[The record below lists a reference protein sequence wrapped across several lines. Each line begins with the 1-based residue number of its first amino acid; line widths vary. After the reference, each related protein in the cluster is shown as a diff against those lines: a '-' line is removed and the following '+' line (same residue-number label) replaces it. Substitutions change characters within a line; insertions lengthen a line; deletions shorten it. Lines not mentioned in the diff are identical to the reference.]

1 MTDKDPMAVHLMGV
15 VDLADERL
23 GGQALA
29 ANDEFFAEKENL
41 IKPGRGVFLP
51 DEYTDRGKWMD
62 GWETRRRREPGHDW
76 CIIKLGA
83 RGRTQIFDIDTNHF
97 LGNNPAFA
105 SIDGLDAPP
114 ETPPEIL
121 ATMPWQEVLPQS
133 PLRPGSQNLFA
144 SRREGPWS
152 HLRLNIFPDG
162 GVARFR
168 AWGEVLSGG
177 ADTVA
182 DELQTQ
188 HLEPGEIDL
197 GSVQNGAV
205 AVACSDMFFGPMN
218 NLLLP
223 GRAPNMGNGWETR
236 RRRTPGFD
244 WIIVRLASR
253 GKPQLIEVDTNHFK
267 GNCPRSF
274 TLDGIDA
281 RELPLTSL
289 IDPACPWVPVLDEQP
304 LTPHTR
310 HFYRREKL
318 HAGPFT
324 HVRLSIFPDGGV
336 SRLRLYG
343 TRAEPVSSPAR

>member
-1 MTDKDPMAVHLMGV
+1 MSAKDPNAVHLMGL
-15 VDLADERL
+15 VDLADELL
-23 GGQALA
+23 GGRALS

-41 IKPGRGVFLP
+41 LKPGRGVFLP

-76 CIIKLGA
+76 CVLKLGA
-83 RGRTQIFDIDTNHF
+83 RGKARIFDIDTNHF

-105 SIDGLDAPP
+105 SVDGLEADPDADPSSFS
-114 ETPPEIL
+114 ESD
-121 ATMPWQEVLPQS
+121 WVEVLPQS

-144 SRREGPWS
+144 AHRPGPWT

-168 AWGEVLSGG
+168 AWGDVIAGG
-177 ADTVA
+177 ADAEA
-182 DELQTQ
+182 DESQRARL
-188 HLEPGEIDL
+188 LPGEVDL
-197 GSVQNGAV
+197 GSVKNGAL

-218 NLLLP
+218 NLILP

-236 RRRTPGFD
+236 RRRGPGFD
-244 WIIVRLASR
+244 WIVVRLASR
-253 GKPQLIEVDTNHFK
+253 GSLGLVEVDTNHFK
-267 GNCPRSF
+267 GNCPGSF
-274 TLDGIDA
+274 KLEGVDAAGAKLTELVDPTL
-281 RELPLTSL
+281 
-289 IDPACPWVPVLDEQP
+289 PWVTAVPERK

-310 HFYRREKL
+310 HFYREEAVG
-318 HAGPFT
+318 HGPFT

-343 TRAEPVSSPAR
+343 RRDEGGA